1 MASRS
6 RPGRIV
12 QHLLGEI
19 ALGTVGARVGI
30 TALHIAVLAAVDIIV
45 RTHRDIV
52 GAAER
57 VVVGAAVDHGRLA
70 ALEAA
75 GEQWGCEQ
83 EGDPLCRECRTALD
97 IRLAAEPGVPIGLP
111 ADIPAPLLQLE
122 WCAPF
127 TGVARRALHGL
138 KYDGERRLAAFMG
151 AAVARRW
158 ARAGAAGDALV
169 PVPASPDRVRER
181 GYDQAALIAT
191 EAGRRLSL
199 PVLEALERTRATTAQ
214 FDLDR
219 AARATNLVDAFR
231 VRDAASAA
239 VRGRW
244 LVLVDDVVTTGATL
258 AACADALVEAGALAV
273 SAIAVARER

>member
-1 MASRS
+1 MTS
-6 RPGRIV
+6 
-12 QHLLGEI
+12 
-19 ALGTVGARVGI
+19 
-30 TALHIAVLAAVDIIV
+30 LAAVRNV
-45 RTHRDIV
+45 L
-52 GAAER
+52 GAAANR
-57 VVVGAAVDHGRLA
+57 ALDLALPASCAGCGREGQ
-70 ALEAA
+70 ALC
-75 GEQWGCEQ
+75 G
-83 EGDPLCRECRTALD
+83 ECRTALD
-97 IRLAAEPGVPIGLP
+97 IRLMAAPGVPIGLP

-127 TGVARRALHGL
+127 TGVARRALHSL
-138 KYDGERRLAAFMG
+138 KYDGERRLAPLMG

-158 ARAGAAGDALV
+158 ARAGAAGDAFV

-191 EAGRRLSL
+191 EAARRLSL
-199 PVLEALERTRATTAQ
+199 PVIEALERTRATTAQ

-231 VRDAASAA
+231 VRNLAAGET

-258 AACADALVEAGALAV
+258 ASCAVALLDAGALAV

>member
-1 MASRS
+1 MSSRATSLVDARRVLGAVANRALDLALPASC
-6 RPGRIV
+6 
-12 QHLLGEI
+12 
-19 ALGTVGARVGI
+19 
-30 TALHIAVLAAVDIIV
+30 
-45 RTHRDIV
+45 
-52 GAAER
+52 
-57 VVVGAAVDHGRLA
+57 
-70 ALEAA
+70 A
-75 GEQWGCEQ
+75 GCGQ
-83 EGDPLCRECRTALD
+83 EGPALCRECRTALD
-97 IRLAAEPGVPIGLP
+97 IRLGAVPGVPIGLP

-127 TGVARRALHGL
+127 TGVTRRALHAL
-138 KYDGERRLAAFMG
+138 KYGGERRLAPLVG

-191 EAGRRLSL
+191 VAGQRLHL
-199 PVLEALERTRATTAQ
+199 PVIQALERTRATTAQ

-219 AARATNLVDAFR
+219 SARASNLIDAFR
-231 VRDAASAA
+231 MRQDGQVGQARRASIDVRD
-239 VRGRW
+239 RW

-258 AACADALVEAGALAV
+258 AACATALLEAGATAV

>member
-1 MASRS
+1 MAPMTS
-6 RPGRIV
+6 
-12 QHLLGEI
+12 
-19 ALGTVGARVGI
+19 
-30 TALHIAVLAAVDIIV
+30 LAAVRNV
-45 RTHRDIV
+45 L
-52 GAAER
+52 GAAANR
-57 VVVGAAVDHGRLA
+57 ALDLALPASCAGCGREGQ
-70 ALEAA
+70 ALC
-75 GEQWGCEQ
+75 G
-83 EGDPLCRECRTALD
+83 ECRTALD
-97 IRLAAEPGVPIGLP
+97 IRLMAAPGVPIGLP

-127 TGVARRALHGL
+127 TGVARRALHSL
-138 KYDGERRLAAFMG
+138 KYGGERRLAPLMG

-158 ARAGAAGDALV
+158 ARAGAAGDAFV

-191 EAGRRLSL
+191 EAARRLPL
-199 PVLEALERTRATTAQ
+199 PVIEALERTRATTAQ

-219 AARATNLVDAFR
+219 AARVTNLADAFR
-231 VRDAASAA
+231 ARDAAVAAA

-258 AACADALVEAGALAV
+258 AACAVALLDAGALAV